1 MIRQKA
7 NPFNQTLNSKKLIL
21 KIKFKLKEKMLN
33 LLISKKK

>member
-1 MIRQKA
+1 MILQKV
-7 NPFNQTLNSKKLIL
+7 NPFNQILNSKKLIL